1 MENFRRVI
9 LCYFVFLSSLSSN
22 EKHIFVS
29 SMKDNAVYAV
39 FYFGPHVFIIFFRF
53 QSEFSNS
60 IEEKLT
66 VLLISTDQ
74 LSTILKYEYCI
85 LNNLNL
91 LLLAWLYLLHIFVI
105 MPIIVQVFFSHS
117 TRRYYIIHSTWVQ

>member
-1 MENFRRVI
+1 
-9 LCYFVFLSSLSSN
+9 
-22 EKHIFVS
+22 
-29 SMKDNAVYAV
+29 MKDNAVYAV
-39 FYFGPHVFIIFFRF
+39 FYFGPRVFIIFFRF

-91 LLLAWLYLLHIFVI
+91 LLLA
-105 MPIIVQVFFSHS
+105 
-117 TRRYYIIHSTWVQ
+117 